1 MKDDKLNFVP
11 QTGEGSNKKRTL
23 IRAQKQKS
31 FGYQILGFGGGSTV
45 SPVDCSY
52 LVCAGGGGGSDQGQ
66 GGGGGAG
73 GVRISFDTPL
83 DADSKITLE
92 GGTHSITVGA
102 GGAPDSQGGNSV
114 FSCITSTG
122 GGSGGSTTT
131 PLSPPAPG
139 AAAQPG
145 GSGGGARFGLSCI
158 SCGPARS

>member
-23 IRAQKQKS
+23 IRAQKHKS

-52 LVCAGGGGGSDQGQ
+52 LVCAGGGGGGDMGQ
-66 GGGGGAG
+66 GAGGGAG

-102 GGAPDSQGGNSV
+102 GGAVDSQGGNSV
-114 FSCITSTG
+114 F
-122 GGSGGSTTT
+122 
-131 PLSPPAPG
+131 
-139 AAAQPG
+139 
-145 GSGGGARFGLSCI
+145 
-158 SCGPARS
+158 